1 MKTKD
6 LENEILRK
14 IGRIVVNFQKL
25 EGMLKSIS
33 WVSSYAG
40 SLADIE
46 DQHVK
51 HTNSLRKQSLGMV
64 VATFFEK
71 IYVDGGAG
79 DTTSNSADYTLRFK
93 IVREDRE
100 RLKALLETL
109 VEERN
114 ELIHTRL
121 LHFDSRSIDSCNALN
136 KFLDEQNAR
145 LEPVFEEIRILLV
158 NVLKARKA
166 HLDAMST
173 WAQSKDG
180 PPN

>member
-40 SLADIE
+40 SLADIR
-46 DQHVK
+46 DQHEK
-51 HTNSLRKQSLGMV
+51 HTNSLSKQSLGMV

-79 DTTSNSADYTLRFK
+79 DTKSNSADHAIRFN
-93 IVREDRE
+93 IIGADRE

-109 VEERN
+109 VGERN

-121 LHFDSRSIDSCNALN
+121 LHFDPRSIDSCNGLN

-145 LEPVFEEIRILLV
+145 LMPVFEEVRILLV
-158 NVLKARKA
+158 TTHKARKA
-166 HLDAMST
+166 HLDAMSP
-173 WAQSKDG
+173 WAKSDDG
-180 PPN
+180 TPN